1 MIRRGL
7 FGVVLLLGLTL
18 HGRDALSETVYE
30 DTVEPYVVRSGDTIS
45 HITHRMLG
53 DSLFWRDNWKLNPQV
68 RDPDKLRIGQVLQ
81 IIVKRKVIAESAQ
94 VIEAVNVTE
103 KMLQASRWQPAS
115 KGDRLESGQGL
126 RTRKNSTAE
135 LRFNE
140 SSRLTLGEFSQ
151 VFLARKDT
159 SLRGVERGSIKVE
172 QGTVDLVFAPLKADR
187 SSIEVIA
194 GPATARPMSSA
205 AGGSASVRTGVT
217 ADGGAKVMVFG
228 GRSEVAAG
236 GSALTVDT
244 GMGTRV
250 PESGPPANPEKL
262 LPAPRIDAAL
272 QSWNYNNGL
281 LRWQG
286 IEGASGYALKV
297 CLDAD
302 CRQLLQSAS
311 IDAPNTAHQ
320 VAELPAGKFHW
331 QVMAISASGLDGYAA
346 TAEMEIT
353 DATPDLE
360 GPMIA
365 LRPVS
370 GVVDGIDGSTRLGP
384 QAMVMPQGFDERS
397 GFAHFEV
404 RDTQGAWQPWDGA
417 PIAVGSLRGQTLLIA
432 AVDRLGHRTEMHL
445 VVGAESAAP

>member
-1 MIRRGL
+1 MIRRAL
-7 FGVVLLLGLTL
+7 LGVVVFLGLGM
-18 HGRDALSETVYE
+18 HGQHVLSETVYE
-30 DTVEPYVVRSGDTIS
+30 DTIEPYVVRSGDTIS

-103 KMLQASRWQPAS
+103 KMLQAPRWQPAS

-140 SSRLTLGEFSQ
+140 SSKLTLGEFSQ

-194 GPATARPMSSA
+194 GPATAKPISSST
-205 AGGSASVRTGVT
+205 GGSASVRTGVT

-250 PESGPPANPEKL
+250 PESGPPADPEKL
-262 LPAPRIDAAL
+262 LPSPRIDASMLA
-272 QSWNYNNGL
+272 WNYNNGL
-281 LRWQG
+281 LRWQAV
-286 IEGASGYALKV
+286 EGASGYALKV
-297 CLDAD
+297 CRDVD
-302 CRQLLQSAS
+302 CRQLLLSAL
-311 IDAPNTAHQ
+311 IDAPRTEHQ
-320 VAELPAGKFHW
+320 VAGLPAGRLHW
-331 QVMAISASGLDGYAA
+331 QVMAISASGLDGYATSA
-346 TAEMEIT
+346 QLEIT

-360 GPMIA
+360 GPVFA

-370 GVVDGIDGSTRLGP
+370 GTLDGVDGSTRLGP
-384 QAMVMPQGFDERS
+384 QARLVPLGFDERS
-397 GFAHFEV
+397 GFDRFEM
-404 RDTQGAWQPWDGA
+404 RDAQGTWRPWDNA
-417 PIAVGSLRGQTLLIA
+417 PIPVGELRGQTLLIA
-432 AVDRLGHRTEMHL
+432 AIDRLGNRTEMHL
-445 VVGAESAAP
+445 VVDAESAAP